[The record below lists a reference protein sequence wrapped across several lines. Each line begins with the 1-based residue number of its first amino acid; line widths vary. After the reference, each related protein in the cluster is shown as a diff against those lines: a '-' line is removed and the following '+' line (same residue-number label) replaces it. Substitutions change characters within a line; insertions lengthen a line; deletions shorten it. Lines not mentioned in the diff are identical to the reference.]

1 MRSKHLRTN
10 TDDKNFND
18 INSKSKKK
26 LQILINENDIDSLK
40 NLKRN
45 NSGKK
50 RKKKK

>member
-10 TDDKNFND
+10 TEDNNLND

-26 LQILINENDIDSLK
+26 LQILINEHGIDSLQ
-40 NLKRN
+40 NIKRN

>member
-10 TDDKNFND
+10 TEDNNFND

-26 LQILINENDIDSLK
+26 LQILINEHDTDSLQ

>member
-10 TDDKNFND
+10 TEDNNFND

-26 LQILINENDIDSLK
+26 LQILINEHDINSLQ
-40 NLKRN
+40 NLKSN